1 MRFTSKEYRDEAA
14 RLCKKQEK
22 VLILIALIYLAIN
35 ALINFSYSETY
46 YIGDTEFSTTVTP
59 FGFLS
64 IFITGHIAV
73 SFINIGKKLYEDKEV
88 EVKDFFYG
96 FKDYLRIFI
105 VTLLQTIYIALWSL
119 LFVIPGIIKSY
130 SYSMTYFL
138 MENDKELTS
147 NEAITL
153 SRKLMDGNKW
163 RLFCLHFSYFGW
175 LILCALTFGILSLW
189 VMPKMQ
195 TAEYLFFRDIY
206 EEAGYHIEEE
216 HIVTYLAE

>member
-1 MRFTSKEYRDEAA
+1 MKYTSKEYRDEAA

-22 VLILIALIYLAIN
+22 ALILIALIWLLIN
-35 ALINFSYSETY
+35 AVINFSYTETHF
-46 YIGDTEFSTTVTP
+46 IGDIEFSTSVTP

-73 SFINIGKKLYEDKEV
+73 SFINIGKKLYEEKEV
-88 EVKDFFYG
+88 EVKDLFYG

-105 VTLLQTIYIALWSL
+105 VHLLQTIYIALWSL
-119 LFVIPGIIKSY
+119 LFIVPGIIKSY
-130 SYSMTYFL
+130 SYSMSYFL
-138 MENDKELTS
+138 MENDKNLTS

-153 SRKLMDGNKW
+153 SRRLMDGHKW

-189 VMPKMQ
+189 VIPRME

-216 HIVTYLAE
+216 PVVTYLAE